1 MDDGKYDEFSFPLVV
16 WSFLSSSASSVF
28 DIVVSEV
35 LLSALDLLVDSVV
48 LSLDL
53 FVAIVVF
60 SQDLVVGELV
70 LSVLDVAVASVFLMV
85 DNDVVVVAV
94 VVVVSLGLLKA
105 VILLAAVVVVGVV
118 VELGEFVVVVVV
130 VVVVVDSVDITLFE
144 FFVVE
149 LFVFSFLVFSSPSS
163 MLRSMTS
170 GFLDSEESDV
180 VFPTSLFFFCSLP
193 SLFTALV
200 LLGDVDVVVE
210 VVLPFNI
217 LRTESS
223 GVLFGLF
230 LKIKPCK
237 NINFPYYYES
247 FMISD
252 IYCE

>member
-1 MDDGKYDEFSFPLVV
+1 MDDGKCDEFSFPLVV

-105 VILLAAVVVVGVV
+105 VI
-118 VELGEFVVVVVV
+118 
-130 VVVVVDSVDITLFE
+130 
-144 FFVVE
+144 
-149 LFVFSFLVFSSPSS
+149 
-163 MLRSMTS
+163 
-170 GFLDSEESDV
+170 
-180 VFPTSLFFFCSLP
+180 
-193 SLFTALV
+193 
-200 LLGDVDVVVE
+200 
-210 VVLPFNI
+210 
-217 LRTESS
+217 
-223 GVLFGLF
+223 
-230 LKIKPCK
+230 
-237 NINFPYYYES
+237 
-247 FMISD
+247 
-252 IYCE
+252 

>member
-1 MDDGKYDEFSFPLVV
+1 MDDGKCDEFSFPLVV

-94 VVVVSLGLLKA
+94 VVAVSLGLLKA

-130 VVVVVDSVDITLFE
+130 VVVDSVDITLFE
-144 FFVVE
+144 FAVVE

-180 VFPTSLFFFCSLP
+180 VFPSTPLFFFCSLP

-230 LKIKPCK
+230 LKIKPFK

-252 IYCE
+252 IYCG